1 MNVLRGLTHRMSF
14 WIVLCAGLAVLG
26 FNVSDF
32 SVGDIARYQ
41 NPAVNFFGWFCF
53 LAAGLASILLS
64 VAATDQWLLR
74 RATVKQESGV
84 HYRRQP

>member
-1 MNVLRGLTHRMSF
+1 MNVLRGLAHKMLF
-14 WIVLCAGLAVLG
+14 WIVLGVGLAVLG
-26 FNVSDF
+26 SILSDF

-41 NPAVNFFGWFCF
+41 TPAVNYFGWFCF

-74 RATVKQESGV
+74 RATVKQETPRI
-84 HYRRQP
+84 RRHQP